1 MVTIF
6 ETTLQSE
13 ENSLFF
19 TGCLIELGMEYGGV
33 VMKKEKRETIDLCA
47 HFASKESHFVHF
59 WSYNTKTKICFLKA
73 SNSER
78 LKKAHFV
85 SGSAECGGFSS
96 YDHHLQGE

>member
-1 MVTIF
+1 
-6 ETTLQSE
+6 
-13 ENSLFF
+13 
-19 TGCLIELGMEYGGV
+19 MEYGGV

-59 WSYNTKTKICFLKA
+59 WSYNTKTKMCFLKA

-96 YDHHLQGE
+96 YDHHLQGEF